1 MRRGQGPVPTLV
13 NGGGTG
19 TSFDG
24 VDTQER
30 RGQKMRQGVRAGI
43 INKTP
48 ANGNVEGPENGME
61 IDQELVPALIMN
73 VSVRRQRRGT
83 GSGC

>member
-1 MRRGQGPVPTLV
+1 MV

-43 INKTP
+43 
-48 ANGNVEGPENGME
+48 EE
-61 IDQELVPALIMN
+61 
-73 VSVRRQRRGT
+73 RH
-83 GSGC
+83 